1 MRGAVQSCAP
11 QGVQSGVQKW
21 SFVRVTRG
29 VTSSSLLCDSQYS
42 RSARSRILTLRLCE
56 AYGTRVGDRVPLGD
70 GSCRGLLWLHA
81 QGGTTRDRMESMA
94 S

>member
-1 MRGAVQSCAP
+1 MRA
-11 QGVQSGVQKW
+11 
-21 SFVRVTRG
+21 T
-29 VTSSSLLCDSQYS
+29 
-42 RSARSRILTLRLCE
+42 ARSRILTLRLGE

-70 GSCRGLLWLHA
+70 GSGRGLLWLHA